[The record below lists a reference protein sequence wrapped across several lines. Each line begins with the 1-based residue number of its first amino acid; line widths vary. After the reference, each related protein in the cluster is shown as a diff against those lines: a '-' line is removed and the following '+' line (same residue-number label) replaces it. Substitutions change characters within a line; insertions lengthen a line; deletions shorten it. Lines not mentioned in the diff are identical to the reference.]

1 MNRLKAVLA
10 PATPAAA
17 GARRL
22 TVALAALIAGVAGA
36 GSLAVAAQR
45 EPVLIAMPVES
56 PATPEPTV
64 ATTVAPASAPAVLSV
79 SATAPTP
86 AAAVAPSP
94 RPAVPATPAPTPS
107 LEPAQEASPMPVI
120 TNVTWAQQPM
130 PMYPAEAARDG
141 VNSGTVVLSCN
152 ASADG
157 KPSDCSVV
165 SEDPAGA
172 GFGAAALTAMQ
183 TARFSPRTLVGAAPG
198 AKVRFTI
205 RFRLGE

>member
-1 MNRLKAVLA
+1 MNRLKAVLD

-64 ATTVAPASAPAVLSV
+64 PTTVVPASAPAVLGV
-79 SATAPTP
+79 PATAPTP

-94 RPAVPATPAPTPS
+94 RPAVPATPTPGV
-107 LEPAQEASPMPVI
+107 EPAQEASPMPVI